1 MKTYI
6 SLTWIIP
13 LVKLKHLIVLT
24 MTNFSTELTASV
36 TTVWKE
42 NTMVLKKMNTTVKQ
56 YMFVISGV
64 LMRTVIVQKI
74 LMLVKMNGDHYVYT
88 LTSKTIVNV
97 TEILLAN
104 TITLVIIPVSVIK
117 LLILSL
123 VIQVL
128 LIVVLY
134 ILQILVLISLNLVG
148 MVLIVFKKLPLQ
160 LTVTPLYGVLSIT
173 KLLKCVNVTQN
184 LSSKLMNLVNI
195 VVSN

>member
-1 MKTYI
+1 ME
-6 SLTWIIP
+6 
-13 LVKLKHLIVLT
+13 LIVFVL
-24 MTNFSTELTASV
+24 MV
-36 TTVWKE
+36 CKE
-42 NTMVLKKMNTTVKQ
+42 NTMVLKIMNTSAQTFL
-56 YMFVISGV
+56 FVNFGV
-64 LMRTVIVQKI
+64 LMKTVIVLKI

-88 LTSKTIVNV
+88 LTSKMIVNV

-117 LLILSL
+117 LLILNL

-128 LIVVLY
+128 QIVVLY

-160 LTVTPLYGVLSIT
+160 LTVAPLYGVLSIM

-195 VVSN
+195 VVTN

>member
-1 MKTYI
+1 
-6 SLTWIIP
+6 
-13 LVKLKHLIVLT
+13 
-24 MTNFSTELTASV
+24 
-36 TTVWKE
+36 
-42 NTMVLKKMNTTVKQ
+42 
-56 YMFVISGV
+56 
-64 LMRTVIVQKI
+64 
-74 LMLVKMNGDHYVYT
+74 

-97 TEILLAN
+97 TVILLAN